1 MPSRTFAAS
10 SHLEQAPMAKEHQ
23 KEIAMLKIL
32 LATGE
37 TALETFKA
45 DGSLIEADFVDDLE
59 RTIDRTRRELAD
71 LGDTG

>member
-1 MPSRTFAAS
+1 
-10 SHLEQAPMAKEHQ
+10 
-23 KEIAMLKIL
+23 MLKIL

-71 LGDTG
+71 LGVTG

>member
-1 MPSRTFAAS
+1 MG
-10 SHLEQAPMAKEHQ
+10 KEHH

-45 DGSLIEADFVDDLE
+45 DGS
-59 RTIDRTRRELAD
+59 
-71 LGDTG
+71 